1 MALNSQPASA
11 RLKSGIR
18 LMREFRA
25 RGTMSLADF
34 DRLDKVLADVTGD
47 VEKMELAAGT
57 APVTTQLKAAG
68 SDIVAL
74 KRILGQHSA
83 GKAVRRG

>member
-47 VEKMELAAGT
+47 VEQMELAAGT
-57 APVTTQLKAAG
+57 APITTQLKAAG

-74 KRILGQHSA
+74 KRILAQPNA